1 MSEAKRSARAE
12 CARRAGR
19 PGARFCPWSGHP
31 VLLAVL
37 LSHFHVGSLANSM
50 IAGLGTGSFRQCFTK
65 SCTHAIM
72 PLRQTECLG
81 LRGGCQD
88 DAPTT
93 AGESTV
99 EDVNEDTRKIK
110 EGLKGLALPRNLLRK
125 YGDGDLDVGD
135 AEGGMRKMSES
146 NKKDQLDAA
155 LTHAASQ
162 GDELSVKDLLREGA
176 RVDSLYIPPLQEGE
190 DVRVQPSGCMPLH
203 AAAENG
209 STAVAQLLLQR
220 GAPIN
225 ACDRDGA
232 TALHR
237 AAYWGQHEVIGLL
250 LEHGA
255 DPSACDHD
263 LMTPLHNAAIRG
275 MSQVARGLMAA
286 GSPVDAG
293 DESGDTSLHLACL
306 YGHIDTVKALLSYNA
321 SVNARNKDN
330 LTALH
335 NAAAFGHSQTAA
347 ILLEAGTHPANFML
361 HHITV
366 FDTTYAND

>member
-1 MSEAKRSARAE
+1 
-12 CARRAGR
+12 
-19 PGARFCPWSGHP
+19 
-31 VLLAVL
+31 
-37 LSHFHVGSLANSM
+37 
-50 IAGLGTGSFRQCFTK
+50 
-65 SCTHAIM
+65 M

-93 AGESTV
+93 AGESGQV

-237 AAYWGQHEVIGLL
+237 AAYWGQHEMIGLL